1 MATISFL
8 PDLASRHFSFGCRC
22 FLGPVGQPILLFLSP
37 PCFVFC
43 TKDYKLINTHQL
55 FSKPVFILFFFLPEA
70 IFHTDTPFLVSW
82 DCLLVSMLFLRPY
95 CPRELY
101 QTLIKDGE
109 KDFVVDGGER
119 MNLTLLKQ
127 KAGGFLSTEV
137 SSWKALEDVREEA
150 GE

>member
-1 MATISFL
+1 
-8 PDLASRHFSFGCRC
+8 
-22 FLGPVGQPILLFLSP
+22 
-37 PCFVFC
+37 
-43 TKDYKLINTHQL
+43 
-55 FSKPVFILFFFLPEA
+55 
-70 IFHTDTPFLVSW
+70 
-82 DCLLVSMLFLRPY
+82 MLFLRPY

-137 SSWKALEDVREEA
+137 SSRKALEDVREEA